1 MSKNND
7 KSIISTL
14 FTEKELKEL
23 DFTAEEL
30 ELLEAAE
37 ETSQMIDLL
46 PSTEKEIEE
55 FFAKFDAEFAP
66 NDDMAATMQKFLELP
81 QHDPKFFNQILAMNL
96 LIDEVEEVPEAKQ
109 EKVSLDDIAKEK
121 TSQAVKARKA
131 KFAAIDEALK
141 NKK

>member
-23 DFTAEEL
+23 DFTAEEI
-30 ELLEAAE
+30 EMLEAAE
-37 ETSQMIDLL
+37 ETSQLLDVL
-46 PSTEKEIEE
+46 PSTEKEVDE

-66 NDDMAATMQKFLELP
+66 NENAAAVMQKFLELP

-109 EKVSLDDIAKEK
+109 EKVSLDDINKEK
-121 TSQAVKARKA
+121 TAQAVKARKA
-131 KFAAIDEALK
+131 QFAAIDEALK
-141 NKK
+141 GKK

>member
-46 PSTEKEIEE
+46 PSTEKEIEA

-96 LIDEVEEVPEAKQ
+96 LIDEVEEVPAAKQ

-121 TSQAVKARKA
+121 TSQAMKARKA